1 MKKNVPFLLLTFFIA
16 ISSVHAYDDI
26 PYEANDN
33 SYVVIPSK
41 EYSQEEDGGEFKVF
55 EKVDLKEYAA
65 PSCKEVPLSI
75 DRCISAICVD
85 KEQFG
90 KLYRKVK
97 GKTAD
102 NNCEYEERTQGL
114 GGIDCTFPAA
124 KLEQLNKAFQVQFF
138 GLAQT
143 SLSDEEKAEFKKIMD
158 TSCKTVKDSTL
169 TSAVKLNSTTD
180 TQTDVAVN
188 DGVAPAPIPVPDVV
202 IKPSASIE
210 VTLSETS
217 PTSANTEENEKTDET
232 VKNEASTS
240 DKKGEKTFKS
250 VMFTPE
256 EIDQINNILN
266 NFGASAQDFVGQATS
281 TSPKEVSRKFFLSSL
296 IYYTNDKWTVWIN
309 NKKISNDKN
318 DEGLSVRDITKEY
331 VVIEWSTPNLESIA
345 PDWRSRLTATSRN
358 KFVSPKKDI
367 EVYLPDETSALV
379 SFKLSP
385 NQLFEVSSMRIK
397 EGDLG

>member
-1 MKKNVPFLLLTFFIA
+1 MKKSILFLLLTLIIA
-16 ISSVHAYDDI
+16 INNVYAYDDI
-26 PYEANDN
+26 PYEDNDN

-41 EYSQEEDGGEFKVF
+41 EYSEEDGGGDFKVY
-55 EKVDLKEYAA
+55 EKVDLKEFAA
-65 PSCKEVPLSI
+65 PSCIEVPLSI
-75 DRCISAICVD
+75 DRCISAICVE
-85 KEQFG
+85 KKQFG

-97 GKTAD
+97 GKTVD

-114 GGIDCTFPAA
+114 GGIDCTFPAE

-138 GLAQT
+138 GLTQT
-143 SLSDEEKAEFKKIMD
+143 SLTDEEKAEFKKIMD
-158 TSCKTVKDSTL
+158 TSCKAVKDSTL
-169 TSAVKLNSTTD
+169 TSAVKPNSTAN
-180 TQTDVAVN
+180 TQTDMAVN
-188 DGVAPAPIPVPDVV
+188 DSSIPAPIPMPEVV
-202 IKPSASIE
+202 VKPSENIE
-210 VTLSETS
+210 VTPSITTPIPSKIEEKEETDEPVKKEIS
-217 PTSANTEENEKTDET
+217 KSNKTDE
-232 VKNEASTS
+232 VI
-240 DKKGEKTFKS
+240 FKS

-266 NFGASAQDFVGQATS
+266 NFGASAQDFVGEAAS
-281 TSPKEVSRKFFLSSL
+281 GSRKEVSRKFFLSSL

-385 NQLFEVSSMRIK
+385 NQLFEVSNMRIK